1 MTVVHGAHDP
11 RFRPVRE
18 TFEAN
23 FADGGEAGAAV
34 AIVLDGETVLD
45 LYAGTRDA
53 AGETPLGPDDLFNV
67 WSTTKGL
74 AALAGD
80 PRGMR
85 LMQAAYA
92 CL

>member
-1 MTVVHGAHDP
+1 MAK
-11 RFRPVRE
+11 
-18 TFEAN
+18 
-23 FADGGEAGAAV
+23 
-34 AIVLDGETVLD
+34 TVLD

>member
-34 AIVLDGETVLD
+34 AIVLDGENG
-45 LYAGTRDA
+45 AR
-53 AGETPLGPDDLFNV
+53 PLCGN
-67 WSTTKGL
+67 
-74 AALAGD
+74 
-80 PRGMR
+80 PRR
-85 LMQAAYA
+85 RR
-92 CL
+92 